1 LIPFS
6 NTISIV
12 NTNISDNFIAGVID
26 GDGSFYVYF
35 NSDGVIKTGFSIT
48 NDILSRPLLE
58 SIKAKL
64 SGIGT
69 INEGKK
75 NDLVYSVRGLDQ
87 INNIL
92 IPFMNNN
99 PLFSERALH
108 YEVFKTV
115 SLILKNEKPLTLESK
130 LKIVDLAYNSNKK
143 GKRRKLTKSEYL
155 KLLHKLNSS
164 VPFNS
169 DF

>member
-1 LIPFS
+1 
-6 NTISIV
+6 
-12 NTNISDNFIAGVID
+12 
-26 GDGSFYVYF
+26 
-35 NSDGVIKTGFSIT
+35 
-48 NDILSRPLLE
+48 
-58 SIKAKL
+58 
-64 SGIGT
+64 
-69 INEGKK
+69 
-75 NDLVYSVRGLDQ
+75 
-87 INNIL
+87 
-92 IPFMNNN
+92 MNNN

-143 GKRRKLTKSEYL
+143 GKRRKLTKSEYV